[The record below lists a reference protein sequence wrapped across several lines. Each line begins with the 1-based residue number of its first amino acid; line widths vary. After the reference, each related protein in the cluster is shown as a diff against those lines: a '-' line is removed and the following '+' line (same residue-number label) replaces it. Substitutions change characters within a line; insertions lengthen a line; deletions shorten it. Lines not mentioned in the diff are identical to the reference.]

1 MRAPT
6 VRRQRSDRY
15 YSSGSPQYDATMKTV
30 TVKLPESLAEWL
42 ARRAR
47 ELGRPQ
53 SDLVRE
59 ALQRTR
65 EGSGGSSC
73 HDLFA
78 DVCGVIDG
86 PKDLSTN
93 PMHAW

>member
-1 MRAPT
+1 
-6 VRRQRSDRY
+6 
-15 YSSGSPQYDATMKTV
+15 MKTI
-30 TVKLPESLAEWL
+30 TVKLPETLATWL
-42 ARRAR
+42 SRRAR
-47 ELGRPQ
+47 ELDRSQ

-59 ALQRTR
+59 ALQRVSKGT
-65 EGSGGSSC
+65 SGVSC

-93 PMHAW
+93 QKHLAGFGE

>member
-1 MRAPT
+1 
-6 VRRQRSDRY
+6 
-15 YSSGSPQYDATMKTV
+15 MKTI
-30 TVKLPESLAEWL
+30 TVKLPEQLAAWL
-42 ARRAR
+42 SRRAR

-59 ALQRTR
+59 ALQRSS
-65 EGSGGSSC
+65 EGNGGASC

-78 DVCGVIDG
+78 DVCGVIEG

-93 PMHAW
+93 PRHLAGFGE